1 MRCRKRW
8 ERRRRRRLDGGEEEQ
23 INAVI
28 KFRCSRR
35 GRSHRGTEAPQSFPE
50 LRINKVRVP
59 VN

>member
-23 INAVI
+23 INTVI

-35 GRSHRGTEAPQSFPE
+35 GRSHRGSEAPDSEFRFP
-50 LRINKVRVP
+50 
-59 VN
+59 

>member
-8 ERRRRRRLDGGEEEQ
+8 ERRRRRLAGGEEEQ

-35 GRSHRGTEAPQSFPE
+35 GRSHRGSEAPDSEFRFP
-50 LRINKVRVP
+50 
-59 VN
+59 